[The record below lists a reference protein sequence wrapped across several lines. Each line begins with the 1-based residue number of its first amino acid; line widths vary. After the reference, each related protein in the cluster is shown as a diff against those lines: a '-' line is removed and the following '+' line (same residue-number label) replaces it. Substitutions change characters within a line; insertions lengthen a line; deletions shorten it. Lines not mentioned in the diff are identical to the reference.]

1 MVGILLLLFLILFLI
16 LSIPS
21 VQTRLGRYA
30 TDTINED
37 FHTNINIERIGLKI
51 NGDVKLGNILIR
63 DYKTDTLVSIIELN
77 TSILNFSKLANGKL
91 TFGDIDIK
99 GLLFNIKTYKGENQ
113 TNLDVF
119 VARFDEEEPSTEPS
133 DFLLSSSDITIV
145 NGKFTMSD
153 ENRETVQVLNFDGIN
168 LNATNFLINGSDVS
182 TRINTLSFN
191 DSRGLKMKNLSS
203 NFKYTRENMLFD
215 NLDIKTESST
225 LKGALEF
232 KYNREDLQYFTE
244 KVLVDATF
252 TEADIALSEINTFY
266 DEFGP
271 NQRAKFKVKLSGTL
285 NDLKANDLELTTSS
299 RSKIY
304 GNINFKNLFNSD
316 ENNFEMVGDFDNL
329 SSSYKDLTAL
339 LPNVL
344 GQSIPTAFD
353 KLGYFTLKGATNIK
367 PTTIDADVDI
377 FTDLGTI
384 VSNLH
389 MTNIDNIDNALYKGN
404 VILREFDLGTFLNDP
419 KVGTVSLDM
428 AVDGKG
434 FTQKNINTQ
443 LNGNIESLVYN
454 DYAYQDVEVSGVL
467 RNEIYVGLLESN
479 DPNLKLKFNGL
490 ANVSQTVSTFDF
502 VADVKYA
509 DLKALNFVKNDSL
522 AHFNGVVDIKMTGT
536 GLDDLQ
542 GSASFKNTTYKN
554 QIDTYVFDDF
564 EISSTFNNNVRTI
577 DINSPDI
584 IEGRLS
590 GEFKVRDIP
599 SLILNSLGS
608 LYTNYK
614 PLAVKEDQYIDFN
627 FRIYN
632 KIVEVFYP
640 NIKLGSNTYIRGRV
654 ENNEKAFNLT
664 FKSPEIKLFNYFAK
678 NIELQIDN
686 DNPLFNTLVDIDSV
700 STKYYN
706 LSKFNMVNVTLNDTM
721 FVRSE
726 FVGGKTNKDVYNLN
740 LYHTFN
746 KNNKSVIGLKHSDV
760 TFRNNTWQINK
771 NRDTLNKIE
780 FDKGFKNIDISRILM
795 NHENEQIELSGIL
808 KDSTYK
814 DIHLN
819 FKDVDLAKITPE
831 IDSLSLQGNVNGK
844 LDISQKNGTILPN
857 SSITIDD
864 LDVNNT
870 YLGSF
875 SANIKGDE
883 SLTRYDVD
891 IKIKDEVT
899 PTLSAQGVIDVGD
912 ETSFVDVFV
921 DFDNFNLEPLNPFGG
936 EVISN
941 IRGLATGEVHVNGN
955 LKRPNMDGEL
965 LLNQAGLLI
974 PYLNVDLSMAP
985 NSSVKLEQQSFVL
998 GNINITDTAY
1008 NTKGKLKGRINHK
1021 NFSNWD
1027 LDLALSTDKLLVLN
1041 TEDSEDALYYGTGF
1055 IKGDAT
1061 ISGPAE
1067 QLVIAVN
1074 ATTMPGTDF
1083 KIPLNDTESFG
1094 DNTFIK
1100 FLSPEEKLATQQGI
1114 DLDTKQISGL
1124 ELDFDLDIT
1133 QDAQIELVLDKAS
1146 GSTIKGKGVGAL
1158 LIDINTNGK
1167 FNIYGDFSVFEG
1179 EYNFLYGGIIQKQF
1193 RVKPGSSLS
1202 WDGDPLG
1209 ARIDITAVYHTKVN
1223 PSPLLDNPINQT
1235 IPVDLN
1241 INLTGQL
1248 ERPDPDF
1255 TFDFTNVNSSV
1266 KSELDYKLE
1275 SKEDRDNQALYLL
1288 ATGSFTGVNT
1298 DVNVSGTISERLTG
1312 IINGILGDGPV
1323 GVAYEANSNSPD
1335 YQSSDKVIL
1344 TLQTKLSDRVI
1355 INGNVGVPVGGVN
1368 ETVVAGDIQIDFLL
1382 NKEGTLTAN
1391 VFNRENSIRYFGEE
1405 VGYTQGLGITYSVD
1419 FDTFK
1424 ELIQKIFK
1432 GKVETPEKKEDEEDE
1447 NKENLSPD
1455 FISFTP
1461 SEDDKEKKE

>member
-1 MVGILLLLFLILFLI
+1 MGILLLLFLLLFLI
-16 LSIPS
+16 LSIPA

-30 TDTINED
+30 TDRINED
-37 FHTNINIERIGLKI
+37 FNTNINIERIGLKI
-51 NGDVKLGNILIR
+51 NGDAKLRNILIR
-63 DYKTDTLVSIIELN
+63 DYKTDTLISIAELN

-99 GLLFNIKTYKGENQ
+99 TLVFNIKTYKGEDE

-119 VARFDEEEPSTEPS
+119 VAKFDEEQPSEEPS
-133 DFLLSSSDITIV
+133 DFLLSSSDINIE
-145 NGKFTMSD
+145 NGKFTMRD
-153 ENRETVQVLNFDGIN
+153 ENRETVEVLSFDGIN
-168 LNATNFLINGSDVS
+168 LNTTNFLISGSDVS
-182 TRINTLSFN
+182 TRINTLAFN

-225 LKGALEF
+225 LKGNLEF
-232 KYNREDLQYFTE
+232 EYKREDLQYFTE
-244 KVLVDATF
+244 RVQVNANF

-266 DEFGP
+266 DEFGA
-271 NQRAKFKVKLSGTL
+271 NQRAKFKVRLSGTL
-285 NDLKANDLELTTSS
+285 NDLVANDLQLTTSS

-304 GNINFKNLFNSD
+304 GDINFKNLFNSED
-316 ENNFEMVGDFDNL
+316 DNFEMVGDFDNL
-329 SSSYKDLTAL
+329 SSSYDDLVAL

-367 PTTIDADVDI
+367 PSTIDADVDI

-389 MTNIDNIDNALYKGN
+389 MTNIDNIDNASYEGDI
-404 VILREFDLGTFLNDP
+404 ILQEFDLGTFLNDP
-419 KVGTVSLDM
+419 KVGAVTLNM

-443 LNGNIESLVYN
+443 LKGTIESLTYN
-454 DYAYQDVEVSGVL
+454 NYTYQNIVASGIL

-479 DPNLKLKFNGL
+479 DPNLKLTFNGL
-490 ANVSQTVSTFDF
+490 ANLSQEVSTFDF
-502 VADVKYA
+502 IADVKYA
-509 DLKALNFVKNDSL
+509 DLKALNFVTKDSL
-522 AHFNGVVDIKMTGT
+522 AHFNGLVDMKMTGT
-536 GLDDLQ
+536 GIDDLQ
-542 GSASFKNTTYKN
+542 GSVSFKNTTYIN

-564 EISSTFNNNVRTI
+564 EISSTFNNKVRTI
-577 DINSPDI
+577 EINSPDI

-590 GEFKVRDIP
+590 GEFKIRDIP
-599 SLILNSLGS
+599 SLVLNSLGS
-608 LYTNYK
+608 LYTNYE
-614 PLAVKEDQYIDFN
+614 PIPVKNNQYIDFN

-640 NIKLGSNTYIRGRV
+640 NIELGTNTYIRGRV
-654 ENNEKAFNLT
+654 ENDQKAFNLT

-706 LSKFNMVNVTLNDTM
+706 LSKFNLVNITLNDTM

-726 FVGGKTNKDVYNLN
+726 FTGGKSNNDIYNLN

-746 KNNKSVIGLKHSDV
+746 EDNKLVVGLKNSDV
-760 TFRNNTWQINK
+760 TFRDNTWQINK

-780 FDKGFKNIDISRILM
+780 FDKGFKNIDISRIQM
-795 NHENEQIELSGIL
+795 NHESEQIELSGTL

-831 IDSLSLQGNVNGK
+831 IDSLSLKGNVNGK
-844 LDISQKNGTILPN
+844 LDISQKNGAILPI

-864 LDVNNT
+864 LDVNDT

-875 SANIKGDE
+875 SANIVGDE

-891 IKIKDEVT
+891 VKIKDEIT
-899 PTLSAQGVIDVGD
+899 PTLSAQGTIDVGD

-936 EVISN
+936 EVITN

-955 LKRPNMDGEL
+955 LNRPNIDGEL
-965 LLNQAGLLI
+965 LLNQSGLLI

-985 NSSVKLEQQSFVL
+985 NTSIKLEQQSFVL
-998 GNINITDTAY
+998 NNVNITDTAY
-1008 NTKGKLKGRINHK
+1008 NTKGKLRGRINHK
-1021 NFSNWD
+1021 NFSTWD
-1027 LDLALSTDKLLVLN
+1027 LDLALSTDRLLVLN
-1041 TEDSEDALYYGTGF
+1041 TQDSEEALYYGTGF
-1055 IKGDAT
+1055 IKGNAT
-1061 ISGPAE
+1061 ISGPTE
-1067 QLVIAVN
+1067 QLVISVN

-1100 FLSPEEKLATQQGI
+1100 FLSPDEKRARELGI
-1114 DLDTKQISGL
+1114 SLETKQVTGL

-1133 QDAQIELVLDKAS
+1133 QDAQIELMLDKTS
-1146 GSTIKGKGVGAL
+1146 GSTIRGKGEGAL

-1193 RVKPGSSLS
+1193 RVKPGSTLS

-1209 ARIDITAVYHTKVN
+1209 ARIDITAVYHAKVN
-1223 PSPLLDNPINQT
+1223 PSPLLDNPINQS

-1248 ERPDPDF
+1248 ERPEPDF

-1266 KSELDYKLE
+1266 RSELEYKLE

-1288 ATGSFTGVNT
+1288 ATGSFSGTNA
-1298 DVNVSGTISERLTG
+1298 DVSMSGTISERLTG
-1312 IINGILGDGPV
+1312 IINGILGDGPI
-1323 GVAYEANSNSPD
+1323 GVNYEANGNNPD
-1335 YQSSDKVIL
+1335 YQSSDRLSL

-1405 VGYTQGLGITYSVD
+1405 IGYTQGLGITYSVD

-1432 GKVETPEKKEDEEDE
+1432 GNVETPAKKEEDE
-1447 NKENLSPD
+1447 DQEKEENLSPE
-1455 FISFTP
+1455 FISFKP
-1461 SEDDKEKKE
+1461 SEEDKKKKE

>member
-1 MVGILLLLFLILFLI
+1 
-16 LSIPS
+16 
-21 VQTRLGRYA
+21 
-30 TDTINED
+30 
-37 FHTNINIERIGLKI
+37 
-51 NGDVKLGNILIR
+51 
-63 DYKTDTLVSIIELN
+63 
-77 TSILNFSKLANGKL
+77 
-91 TFGDIDIK
+91 
-99 GLLFNIKTYKGENQ
+99 
-113 TNLDVF
+113 
-119 VARFDEEEPSTEPS
+119 
-133 DFLLSSSDITIV
+133 
-145 NGKFTMSD
+145 
-153 ENRETVQVLNFDGIN
+153 
-168 LNATNFLINGSDVS
+168 
-182 TRINTLSFN
+182 
-191 DSRGLKMKNLSS
+191 
-203 NFKYTRENMLFD
+203 
-215 NLDIKTESST
+215 
-225 LKGALEF
+225 
-232 KYNREDLQYFTE
+232 
-244 KVLVDATF
+244 
-252 TEADIALSEINTFY
+252 
-266 DEFGP
+266 
-271 NQRAKFKVKLSGTL
+271 
-285 NDLKANDLELTTSS
+285 
-299 RSKIY
+299 
-304 GNINFKNLFNSD
+304 
-316 ENNFEMVGDFDNL
+316 
-329 SSSYKDLTAL
+329 
-339 LPNVL
+339 
-344 GQSIPTAFD
+344 
-353 KLGYFTLKGATNIK
+353 
-367 PTTIDADVDI
+367 
-377 FTDLGTI
+377 
-384 VSNLH
+384 
-389 MTNIDNIDNALYKGN
+389 
-404 VILREFDLGTFLNDP
+404 
-419 KVGTVSLDM
+419 
-428 AVDGKG
+428 
-434 FTQKNINTQ
+434 
-443 LNGNIESLVYN
+443 
-454 DYAYQDVEVSGVL
+454 
-467 RNEIYVGLLESN
+467 
-479 DPNLKLKFNGL
+479 
-490 ANVSQTVSTFDF
+490 
-502 VADVKYA
+502 
-509 DLKALNFVKNDSL
+509 
-522 AHFNGVVDIKMTGT
+522 
-536 GLDDLQ
+536 
-542 GSASFKNTTYKN
+542 
-554 QIDTYVFDDF
+554 
-564 EISSTFNNNVRTI
+564 
-577 DINSPDI
+577 
-584 IEGRLS
+584 
-590 GEFKVRDIP
+590 
-599 SLILNSLGS
+599 
-608 LYTNYK
+608 
-614 PLAVKEDQYIDFN
+614 
-627 FRIYN
+627 
-632 KIVEVFYP
+632 
-640 NIKLGSNTYIRGRV
+640 
-654 ENNEKAFNLT
+654 
-664 FKSPEIKLFNYFAK
+664 
-678 NIELQIDN
+678 
-686 DNPLFNTLVDIDSV
+686 
-700 STKYYN
+700 
-706 LSKFNMVNVTLNDTM
+706 

-965 LLNQAGLLI
+965 LLNQAGMLI

-1209 ARIDITAVYHTKVN
+1209 AR
-1223 PSPLLDNPINQT
+1223 
-1235 IPVDLN
+1235 
-1241 INLTGQL
+1241 
-1248 ERPDPDF
+1248 
-1255 TFDFTNVNSSV
+1255 
-1266 KSELDYKLE
+1266 
-1275 SKEDRDNQALYLL
+1275 
-1288 ATGSFTGVNT
+1288 
-1298 DVNVSGTISERLTG
+1298 
-1312 IINGILGDGPV
+1312 
-1323 GVAYEANSNSPD
+1323 
-1335 YQSSDKVIL
+1335 
-1344 TLQTKLSDRVI
+1344 
-1355 INGNVGVPVGGVN
+1355 
-1368 ETVVAGDIQIDFLL
+1368 
-1382 NKEGTLTAN
+1382 
-1391 VFNRENSIRYFGEE
+1391 
-1405 VGYTQGLGITYSVD
+1405 
-1419 FDTFK
+1419 
-1424 ELIQKIFK
+1424 
-1432 GKVETPEKKEDEEDE
+1432 
-1447 NKENLSPD
+1447 
-1455 FISFTP
+1455 
-1461 SEDDKEKKE
+1461 